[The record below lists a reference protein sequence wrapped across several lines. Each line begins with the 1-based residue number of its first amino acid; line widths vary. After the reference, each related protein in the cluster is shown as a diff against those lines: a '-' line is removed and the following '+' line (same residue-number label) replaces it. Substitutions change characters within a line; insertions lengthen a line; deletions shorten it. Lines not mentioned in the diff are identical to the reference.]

1 MPAIRLEEE
10 IIILSTLSSYMH
22 IKMIKKTLENIFI
35 SLMDVVMHAQG
46 ATTRSVEVPLV
57 ILVVKRRLS
66 FKGLK

>member
-1 MPAIRLEEE
+1 
-10 IIILSTLSSYMH
+10 
-22 IKMIKKTLENIFI
+22 MIKKTLENIFI